1 LSFPDFEKVVSSF
14 NLPLTVANPNNWKNQ
29 IPEILNQRGPRVLLI
44 KLDPEQEF
52 EPRLKSRMVNGRIE
66 TPQLDDM
73 FPFLSEEELLEI
85 RSGTHES

>member
-1 LSFPDFEKVVSSF
+1 
-14 NLPLTVANPNNWKNQ
+14 VANPYSWKDQ
-29 IPEILNQRGPRVLLI
+29 IPEILNARGPRVLLV

-73 FPFLSEEELLEI
+73 FPFLPESELADI
-85 RSGTHES
+85 RSEAYGSL